1 VTPPLY
7 IALRFL
13 GHRKRAFILSLCGVV
28 FGVAIFIC
36 TQAQTQG
43 FARNFIDSTLG
54 SNGAL
59 VLRSRFESRATGLM
73 VPPKSSVNNG
83 RMPRRHYLGGITNA
97 REIMRISRQFADVA
111 ACSPVLR
118 GTLSARAGFE
128 NATVDL
134 FGIEPAFHLRTTNLA
149 QQLIAGSFDD
159 FRDNPNSVIIG
170 SRLADVLEVGTGDA
184 IQLLSPGGEY
194 RRFTVAAIAR
204 SGVGVV
210 DVGRVYSHVRVAQT
224 LLRKPFPAS
233 MIVYKLRDPDR
244 APALARAFET
254 LFQHE
259 SQSWQD
265 REEANLQLFVTLRVS
280 AAITVS
286 LIILLAGFGIF
297 NVLTMSV
304 LSKIKEIAILRS
316 MGYRARDISAIFLWQ
331 GAMIAVMG
339 SIIGC
344 LFGALFTWGVS
355 LIPIQVRGLIYAN
368 HFPVTW
374 NWRHYLLATV
384 LAIIAVFIASYVPAR
399 RAALLAPVATLRGS
413 SG

>member
-1 VTPPLY
+1 VTPTLH

-13 GHRKRAFILSLCGVV
+13 AHRKRAFALSLSGVV

-43 FARNFIDSTLG
+43 FAKNFIASTLG

-59 VLRSRFESRATGLM
+59 VLRSRFESRATALM
-73 VPPKSSVNNG
+73 VPPKSSVSG
-83 RMPRRHYLGGITNA
+83 IAPRRHYLGGITNA

-134 FGIEPAFHLRTTNLA
+134 FGIEPAFHLQTTNLA
-149 QQLIAGSFDD
+149 QQLVAGTFDD
-159 FRDNPNSVIIG
+159 FRNNPNSVIIG
-170 SRLADVLEVGTGDA
+170 SRLADALEIGVGDP

-194 RRFTVAAIAR
+194 RRFVVSAIAR
-204 SGVGVV
+204 SGVGIV
-210 DVGRVYSHVRVAQT
+210 DIGRVYSHVRVAQT

-233 MIVYKLRDPDR
+233 TIVYKLRDPGR

-265 REEANLQLFVTLRVS
+265 REEANLQLFLTLRVS

-316 MGYRARDISAIFLWQ
+316 MGYRARDISTIFLWQ
-331 GAMIAVMG
+331 GAIIAIAG
-339 SIIGC
+339 SLVGC
-344 LFGALFTWGVS
+344 LVGALFTWGVS
-355 LIPIQVRGLIYAN
+355 KIPIQVRGLIYAN
-368 HFPVTW
+368 HFPVAW
-374 NWRHYLLATV
+374 DWRHYFWATV

-399 RAALLAPVATLRGS
+399 RAALLAPVATIRGS